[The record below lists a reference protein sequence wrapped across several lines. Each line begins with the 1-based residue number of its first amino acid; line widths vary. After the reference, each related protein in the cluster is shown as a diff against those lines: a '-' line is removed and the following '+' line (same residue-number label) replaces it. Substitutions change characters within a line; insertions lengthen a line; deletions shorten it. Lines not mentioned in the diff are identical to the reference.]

1 MASKSNKEN
10 RSLSNKRKSLFRSFF
25 PSYSELVLFP
35 ICVIYSRRKTA
46 LCISHV
52 GKTEGEKLDD
62 KRRDDGAG
70 KISNTQKKMQGKLSV
85 VWTFFAMLVW
95 RTLMNKIIM
104 FLRRPATERI
114 KSTLQTVF
122 LLSILVLA
130 WLFWSL
136 CGARPTSK
144 RNGESGRSRNLASR
158 GSGILGIMLTRVLLR
173 KMREL
178 PAPTSFACL
187 GVGTQ

>member
-1 MASKSNKEN
+1 M
-10 RSLSNKRKSLFRSFF
+10 
-25 PSYSELVLFP
+25 
-35 ICVIYSRRKTA
+35 
-46 LCISHV
+46 CISHV

-70 KISNTQKKMQGKLSV
+70 KIANTQKKMQGKLSV

-136 CGARPTSK
+136 CGARPPSK
-144 RNGESGRSRNLASR
+144 RNGESGRSTNLTSR
-158 GSGILGIMLTRVLLR
+158 GSGILGIMLTGSPSKDARATCTYFLCMLGGR
-173 KMREL
+173 NSMKG
-178 PAPTSFACL
+178 CL
-187 GVGTQ
+187 MLHSEGCA